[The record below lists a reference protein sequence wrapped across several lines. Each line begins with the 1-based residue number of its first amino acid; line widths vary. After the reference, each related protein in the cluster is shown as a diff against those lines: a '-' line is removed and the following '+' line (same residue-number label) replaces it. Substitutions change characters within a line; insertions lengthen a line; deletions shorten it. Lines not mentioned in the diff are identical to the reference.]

1 MKKWLQRW
9 KSKYGKD
16 GASLVSVVVGMVF
29 LTAIGTVVLL
39 VSSQFFTSVIIDNN
53 ASNNFYEAEGV
64 LSEVR
69 SGVLEYAED
78 ASEYAYKD
86 VMKKYTTLT
95 AKQRKTFAKEYI
107 SYIATKL
114 ISGSNTP
121 SYTWNDDELKTGPIT
136 VSGNIDYLKC
146 LSTQP
151 DVVKTSNP
159 LGLQFMIASDKK
171 NQYTLTIKDLV
182 IDLTNDADY
191 RSTIQTDICIS
202 IPDLKFEG
210 DSTTDQLKDYV
221 VISDDTLNVGTTG
234 AHSNVGFKG
243 NVYTGVGAGESNGK
257 IKDAIVVNTQSN
269 ALFNSDT
276 IISRGNLTAYTGS
289 NVSVTGET
297 GVGDLWLPNI
307 ILKPQDATSNSDLST
322 TLAINDNCYIE
333 NDLDIRDN
341 NAHVTLSGKYYGYS
355 FNEENTKNTSEANAD
370 YSSAILINGLNTTLE
385 TPKLEKLIL
394 AGRSFVERHNK
405 DGAGSDVQD
414 IQMGE
419 SLAVKSNQIAYLLP
433 DRFIGPGHL
442 EHNPVSRDE
451 YKDYNEDEAN
461 PLVAKDELLQS
472 DIGDY
477 LNEKNPYTE
486 NFNNTGG
493 YVFLYLNF
501 KDENSAN
508 EYFKQYYHGST
519 LDENQANIS
528 NKEQLDERAQSYI
541 STTDNTG
548 MKLSPNLYLIAANI
562 IHNYYAT
569 NGSSF
574 QVQNYFDDKTGKP
587 NSELLQDGRDYGW
600 QYVGRQK
607 TLLPSGG
614 TSMRMDKVADPLVTT
629 KIIDVSAIPGREGEY
644 TDDKGKIPGAITIKS
659 GNYTVDSSTK
669 SGIVVVDG
677 NVTVTS
683 DFKGLILA
691 SGTVTVTGTTVLVSD
706 MVTVDKLLQFAAE
719 NKDLTEI
726 FRGFDKNGPESS
738 SDLSQCI
745 AYKNWSRND

>member
-136 VSGNIDYLKC
+136 VNGNIDYLKC

-221 VISDDTLNVGTTG
+221 VISDDTLSVGTIG

-257 IKDAIVVNTQSN
+257 IKDSIVVNTQSS

-276 IISRGNLTAYTGS
+276 IISRGNLTAYTGAYV
-289 NVSVTGET
+289 NMTGET
-297 GVGDLWLPNI
+297 GLGDLWLPNI

-341 NAHVTLSGKYYGYS
+341 NALVTLSGKYYGYS

-370 YSSAILINGLNTTLE
+370 YSSAILINGLNTTLK
-385 TPKLEKLIL
+385 TNGLEKLIL
-394 AGRSFVERHNK
+394 AGRSFVERHNE
-405 DGAGSDVQD
+405 DGAGSAVQD

-442 EHNPVSRDE
+442 EHNPVSSKE
-451 YKDYNEDEAN
+451 YEEYSKDKAN
-461 PLVAKDELLQS
+461 PLVAEDELLQS
-472 DIGDY
+472 DIRDY
-477 LNEKNPYTE
+477 LNETEPYTE
-486 NFNNTGG
+486 NYSNTGG

-501 KDENSAN
+501 KDEDSAN
-508 EYFKQYYHGST
+508 KYFEKYYKGTT
-519 LDENQANIS
+519 LDENQENIS
-528 NKEQLDERAQSYI
+528 NKEQLEERAQSYI
-541 STTDNTG
+541 STTDDTG
-548 MKLSPNLYLIAANI
+548 MKLSPSLYLIAANI

-574 QVQNYFDDKTGKP
+574 QAQDYFDDAGNP
-587 NSELLQDGRDYGW
+587 NEELLQDGRDYGW

-644 TDDKGKIPGAITIKS
+644 TDDKGEIPGAITIKS
-659 GNYTVDSSTK
+659 GDYTVDSSTK
-669 SGIVVVDG
+669 QGIVVVDG

-683 DFKGLILA
+683 NFKGLILA

-706 MVTVDKLLQFAAE
+706 MVTVDKLLQLAAE

>member
-121 SYTWNDDELKTGPIT
+121 SYTWSDDELKTGPIT

-221 VISDDTLNVGTTG
+221 VISDDTLSVGTTG

-257 IKDAIVVNTQSN
+257 IKDSIVVNTQSS

-276 IISRGNLTAYTGS
+276 IISRGNLTAYTGAYL
-289 NVSVTGET
+289 NMTGET
-297 GVGDLWLPNI
+297 GLGDLWLPNI
-307 ILKPQDATSNSDLST
+307 ILKPQDATSKSGLST
-322 TLAINDNCYIE
+322 NLSINNNCYIE

-341 NAHVTLSGKYYGYS
+341 NALVTLSGKYYGYS
-355 FNEENTKNTSEANAD
+355 FNEENTTTTSEANAD
-370 YSSAILINGLNTTLE
+370 YSSAILINGLNTTLK
-385 TPKLEKLIL
+385 TDGLEKLIL
-394 AGRSFVERHNK
+394 AGRSFVERHGENA
-405 DGAGSDVQD
+405 DPVVQD

-419 SLAVKSNQIAYLLP
+419 SLAVKSNQIAYMLP

-442 EHNPVSRDE
+442 EHNPVSRAE
-451 YKDYNEDEAN
+451 YDKYINDKAN
-461 PLVAKDELLQS
+461 PLVSLSDLEQS
-472 DIGDY
+472 DIYKY
-477 LNEKNPYTE
+477 LKSGEPYTA

-508 EYFKQYYHGST
+508 EYFKQYYQGTT

-541 STTDNTG
+541 STTDTTG
-548 MKLSPNLYLIAANI
+548 MKLSPSLYLIAANI

-574 QVQNYFDDKTGKP
+574 QAQNYFDNTGKP
-587 NSELLQDGRDYGW
+587 NSELLQDGRNYGW
-600 QYVGRQK
+600 EYVGRQT
-607 TLLPSGG
+607 TLLPSGS
-614 TSMRMDKVADPLVTT
+614 TSSMRMDKVADPLVTT

-644 TDDKGKIPGAITIKS
+644 TDDKGQIPGAITIKS

-706 MVTVDKLLQFAAE
+706 MVTVDKLLQLAAE
-719 NKDLTEI
+719 NKDLIEI
-726 FRGFDKNGPESS
+726 FRGFNKNTPDSS